1 MGLTGGAGAGLRIF
15 VLILLI
21 VVLFLGGVIWFDYLG
36 LINAREQLSFI
47 FGLINKE
54 KVVTIDDKDDVFL
67 LEKER
72 YSKMKESLDIR
83 EEELNKREQEL
94 EKLSVEIKQKVE
106 MLDEMEIALAEREK
120 SFNVRTRLY
129 ENKIENLEQ
138 SSKYL
143 VGMPPLK
150 AKDILLEMND
160 QDVIDI
166 MRVTERIAQET
177 GEGSLVSYWLSL
189 MPAER
194 SAAIQR
200 KMALKPVEPGTEAPN

>member
-1 MGLTGGAGAGLRIF
+1 MGLTNGAGAGLRIF
-15 VLILLI
+15 VLMLLI

-36 LINAREQLSFI
+36 IINAREQLSF
-47 FGLINKE
+47 FFSLISRE
-54 KVVTIDDKDDVFL
+54 KIVKIEDKDDVFL
-67 LEKER
+67 LEQER
-72 YSKMKESLDIR
+72 YNKMKESLDIR
-83 EEELNKREQEL
+83 EEELARIEEEL
-94 EKLSVEIKQKVE
+94 SKLAVEIKQKAE
-106 MLDEMEIALAEREK
+106 MLDEKERALVEREN

-129 ENKIENLEQ
+129 ENKIANLEQ

-150 AKDILLEMND
+150 AKDILLQMND
-160 QDVIDI
+160 QDIIDI

-189 MPAER
+189 MPPER

-200 KMALKPVEPGTEAPN
+200 KMALKPVEPVTVLAN